1 MTPGGTNDGRSAPL
15 TVFVNEWLAGN
26 VASLADPAD
35 GQFNDWFEL
44 YNPTTNAVDLAG
56 YYLTDTFTNKTKFL
70 ITTNMAHVLAPRG
83 HLLVWADNQA
93 SQNTVAGVPRPDLHV
108 NFQLALGGEA
118 IGLFAADG
126 TAIDF
131 ISFGPQTNDVSQGRF
146 PDGAAGIYY
155 MPGTVTPRAANQ
167 LAGGPANVA
176 PVLDAVG
183 NKVLYLGQSLTF
195 TATATDSNVP
205 AQGLTFTLDAG
216 APAGAGLTGAGVFT
230 WTPSVLGTNNLTV
243 RVTDHG
249 TPPLDDYETITVA
262 VLARPGFSRSVLNG
276 SNYELTWGTRAGQTY
291 AVEYKDD
298 LAAPLWTPL
307 QTNTALG
314 DTLSITNATTNS
326 SQRFFRLR
334 SVP

>member
-1 MTPGGTNDGRSAPL
+1 
-15 TVFVNEWLAGN
+15 
-26 VASLADPAD
+26 
-35 GQFNDWFEL
+35 
-44 YNPTTNAVDLAG
+44 
-56 YYLTDTFTNKTKFL
+56 
-70 ITTNMAHVLAPRG
+70 MAHVLAPRG

-230 WTPSVLGTNNLTV
+230 WTPSALGTNNLTV
-243 RVTDHG
+243 RVTDNG
-249 TPPLDDYETITVA
+249 TPPLDDHETITVA